1 MSRSQGTATEET
13 LTSDDIASL
22 RDEIRLLRQVLD
34 EVRAE
39 LSWVNNNAHDLPPG
53 AGAMAA
59 FRRITSMSLDPTARD
74 FQVNTVDEETIA
86 RLRDEHASA
95 TTIPSESSQRS
106 LF

>member
-1 MSRSQGTATEET
+1 MSRSQGRAIDEA
-13 LTSDDIASL
+13 LSSADIASL

-39 LSWVNNNAHDLPPG
+39 LSWVNNNAHDLPPS

>member
-1 MSRSQGTATEET
+1 MSRRQVTTTDKALNSAD
-13 LTSDDIASL
+13 LNSL
-22 RDEIRLLRQVLD
+22 SAEIRLLRQVLD

-39 LSWVNNNAHDLPPG
+39 LSWANNNAHDLAPG

-59 FRRITSMSLDPTARD
+59 FPRITSMSLDPTVRD

-86 RLRDEHASA
+86 RLRVEHAGA
-95 TTIPSESSQRS
+95 AHTRAASSQRS